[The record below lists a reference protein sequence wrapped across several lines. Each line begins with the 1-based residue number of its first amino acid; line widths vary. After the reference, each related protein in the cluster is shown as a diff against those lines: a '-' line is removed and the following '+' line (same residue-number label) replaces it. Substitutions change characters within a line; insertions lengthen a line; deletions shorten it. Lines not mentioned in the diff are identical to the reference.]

1 MRKELVGITKK
12 QKLRWRHI
20 DLYKV
25 QTENIDFT
33 SVVFTIFLR
42 RGYELIKDSSEYFNI
57 FL

>member
-1 MRKELVGITKK
+1 MGITK

-33 SVVFTIFLR
+33 SVVFTIFEE
-42 RGYELIKDSSEYFNI
+42 GYELIKGSSEYFNVV
-57 FL
+57 L